1 VQGDDASAVET
12 RVIQLLGL
20 DHFDLAKDLL
30 RNRLKIVWVSKLR
43 QAQDETEVRSFSAAQ
58 WDASCGRDIS
68 YWQRWGAGQAVLS
81 AYKIGPLPQ
90 HSY

>member
-43 QAQDETEVRSFSAAQ
+43 QAQDETEVSGVTAPECKCMSPVEHHLHHIQASAV
-58 WDASCGRDIS
+58 
-68 YWQRWGAGQAVLS
+68 RWGA
-81 AYKIGPLPQ
+81 
-90 HSY
+90 